1 MSVSLA
7 NEMIL
12 LFGLIAVGYIANK
25 AGVLDEMSNTRFSSF
40 ILKVTLPSTIVN
52 SVIGRQ
58 DVERSEVLFAALIA
72 VGIFV
77 FIPLLSWLIASTFHW
92 DRTYQLMLNYSN
104 LGFMGFPIINSL
116 YGEDNMFYAAI
127 FMMVF
132 NIHVF
137 TVGVMTLQGGRKC
150 DPVLQGNEENEEKET
165 EGKQKTK
172 LEPGRNSPDWKVFLN
187 PGIVSSLLAF
197 AIIMFRISVPASV
210 ADIVG
215 SLGATT
221 TPLALVV
228 IGSQLAQVDML
239 KCLSRWDLYLMS
251 LFKLMVY
258 PALVYLVLMAAAGPG
273 LVTNIATILVGLP
286 VAGNVTML
294 CSEYGGD
301 VSLAAQGTCVAILLS
316 LVTIPIMLAVI

>member
-7 NEMIL
+7 NEMVL

-25 AGVLDEMSNTRFSSF
+25 TGVLDELSNSRFSSF
-40 ILKVTLPSTIVN
+40 ILKITLPSTIVN

-58 DVERSEVLFAALIA
+58 DVKRSEVILVTLIA
-72 VGIFV
+72 AGVFV
-77 FIPLLSWLIASTFHW
+77 LIPLLSWMIASAFHW

-116 YGEDNMFYAAI
+116 YGEDNMYYAAI

-132 NIHVF
+132 NLHVF
-137 TVGVMTLQGGRKC
+137 TVGVMILQGGRER
-150 DPVLQGNEENEEKET
+150 VSVGQGKGWREI
-165 EGKQKTK
+165 
-172 LEPGRNSPDWKVFLN
+172 VVN

-197 AIIMFRISVPASV
+197 LIVMLRISVPTSI

-215 SLGATT
+215 GLGATT

-251 LFKLMVY
+251 VFKLMVY
-258 PALVYLVLMAAAGPG
+258 PALVYLILMAVVGPG
-273 LVTNIATILVGLP
+273 IVTNIATILVGLP

-316 LVTIPIMLAVI
+316 LVTIPVMLAVI

>member
-1 MSVSLA
+1 MNCIELGHTGRKEQMSASLA

-25 AGVLDEMSNTRFSSF
+25 TGVLDEMSNSRFSSF

-52 SVIGRQ
+52 SAIGRQ
-58 DVERSEVLFAALIA
+58 DVERAEAFFVMLVA
-72 VGIFV
+72 VGIFI
-77 FIPLLSWLIASTFHW
+77 FIPLLSWLIAASFHW
-92 DRTYQLMLNYSN
+92 NRTYQLMLNYSN

-116 YGEDNMFYAAI
+116 YGEENMFYAAI

-137 TVGVMTLQGGRKC
+137 TVGIMTLQGRISLALK
-150 DPVLQGNEENEEKET
+150 N
-165 EGKQKTK
+165 
-172 LEPGRNSPDWKVFLN
+172 FLN

-197 AIIMFRISVPASV
+197 LIVMFRISLPESV

-239 KCLSRWDLYLMS
+239 KCLSRWELYLMS

-258 PALVYLVLMAAAGPG
+258 PALVYLILTATVGVG
-273 LVTNIATILVGLP
+273 IVTNIATILIGLP

-316 LVTIPIMLAVI
+316 LVTIPVMLSVI

>member
-58 DVERSEVLFAALIA
+58 DVERSEVLFVALIA
-72 VGIFV
+72 VGVFV

-92 DRTYQLMLNYSN
+92 GRTYQLMLNYSN
-104 LGFMGFPIINSL
+104 LGFMGFPIINSM

-137 TVGVMTLQGGRKC
+137 TVGIMTLQGGRKC
-150 DPVLQGNEENEEKET
+150 DLVLRVNEETKA
-165 EGKQKTK
+165 EGKQETK
-172 LEPGRNSPDWKVFLN
+172 LEPGRNSLVLKVFLN

-197 AIIMFRISVPASV
+197 AIIIFRISVPASI

-215 SLGATT
+215 GLGATT

-258 PALVYLVLMAAAGPG
+258 PALVYLVLMAVAGPG